1 MTKCKQIAFLAGCA
15 AGPFGATLAQAQGPA
30 KPQALEGAYRGMF
43 VCEKMAASPD
53 ILHVPSDLVVNG
65 DTVAFA
71 RPIFN
76 WNGRRVLG
84 SELGIGTVGAD
95 GMLGLKSS
103 WNFRG
108 VNYTGNYSGTLNAN
122 GGALSGTQSWQ
133 PRRGASGSRT
143 CIIALVPAPKGGE
156 AATAEQPGRD

>member
-1 MTKCKQIAFLAGCA
+1 
-15 AGPFGATLAQAQGPA
+15 
-30 KPQALEGAYRGMF
+30 MF

-95 GMLGLKSS
+95 GKLGLKSS

>member
-95 GMLGLKSS
+95 GKLGLKSS

-108 VNYTGNYSGTLNAN
+108 VNYTGKLQRHVERQRRRLERHAKLAAAARRQRQPHVHYRV
-122 GGALSGTQSWQ
+122 GA
-133 PRRGASGSRT
+133 GA
-143 CIIALVPAPKGGE
+143 E
-156 AATAEQPGRD
+156 GR

>member
-65 DTVAFA
+65 DTV
-71 RPIFN
+71 
-76 WNGRRVLG
+76 LG

-95 GMLGLKSS
+95 GKLGLKSS